1 MWRALKY
8 TKYIFMCISTYN
20 FRGMEMA
27 SIQQNGSYI
36 PYMRCCIFPDSHE
49 AFFNYA
55 DS

>member
-1 MWRALKY
+1 MWRTLKY

-27 SIQQNGSYI
+27 PIQQNGSYI
-36 PYMRCCIFPDSHE
+36 PHISDSHE